1 MAEGAP
7 AFNWDTARRDM
18 PGHLGHHASPLQV
31 TDSAV
36 GHQSWGDDAL
46 RCWLAVRH
54 GLRSWK
60 LPWMGNPA
68 GGCH

>member
-1 MAEGAP
+1 MQG
-7 AFNWDTARRDM
+7 WDTARRDVL
-18 PGHLGHHASPLQV
+18 GHLGIRASPLPV

-46 RCWLAVRH
+46 RSWLAVQH
-54 GLRSWK
+54 GLGSWK
-60 LPWMGNPA
+60 LPRMGNPA